1 MVWTDSIRR
10 IKVVLVAS
18 AVIIATISL
27 IVSHKLISDLHSEEM
42 AKMEVWA
49 EAMRSL
55 MKADDTTDLNL
66 VLKVINSNNT
76 IPVVVVD
83 ADGQVT
89 TSRNLSLDA
98 NTSSDSLMAIHK
110 EYERMKEEGNM
121 MKMSLSSHEEA
132 RMVEGD
138 VIYIYYRESLM
149 LRRLAIYPYVQLG
162 VVGLFIVVAVFAL
175 LSSKRAEQN
184 KVWVGLSKETA
195 HQLGTPISS
204 IMAWTE
210 VLKET
215 YPEDELLAEMETD
228 VKRLEMIAERFSKI
242 GSAPELKSTAL
253 FPILENVVTYISR
266 RVSTRIH
273 ISCHFDEQD
282 DSLLLSAPLFEWV
295 IEVLCKNAV
304 DAMSGEGKIELYA
317 FRQGKRWIVEVSDT
331 GKGIP
336 RKDFSS
342 VFKPGYTTKQRGWG
356 LGLSLAKRIIE
367 EYHHGKI
374 YVKASELHVGT
385 TFRIELKAT

>member
-10 IKVVLVAS
+10 IKVALVAS
-18 AVIIATISL
+18 AVIIAAISL
-27 IVSHKLISDLHSEEM
+27 IVSHKLISDLHSEEV

-55 MKADDTTDLNL
+55 MSADETTDLNL

-76 IPVVVVD
+76 IPVVVAD
-83 ADGQVT
+83 ADGVVT
-89 TSRNLSLDA
+89 TSRNLSIDA
-98 NTSSDSLMAIHK
+98 DNAADSLKAIQNA
-110 EYERMKEEGNM
+110 YEQMKEEGSA
-121 MKMSLSSHEEA
+121 MKMSLAADEEA
-132 RMVEGD
+132 GIAEGD
-138 VIYIYYRESLM
+138 VIYIYYKESLM
-149 LRRLAIYPYVQLG
+149 LRRLATYPYVQLG

-242 GSAPELKSTAL
+242 GSAPELKLTAL
-253 FPILENVVTYISR
+253 SQFSKTLLPI
-266 RVSTRIH
+266 
-273 ISCHFDEQD
+273 
-282 DSLLLSAPLFEWV
+282 
-295 IEVLCKNAV
+295 
-304 DAMSGEGKIELYA
+304 
-317 FRQGKRWIVEVSDT
+317 
-331 GKGIP
+331 
-336 RKDFSS
+336 
-342 VFKPGYTTKQRGWG
+342 
-356 LGLSLAKRIIE
+356 
-367 EYHHGKI
+367 
-374 YVKASELHVGT
+374 
-385 TFRIELKAT
+385 

>member
-1 MVWTDSIRR
+1 
-10 IKVVLVAS
+10 
-18 AVIIATISL
+18 
-27 IVSHKLISDLHSEEM
+27 
-42 AKMEVWA
+42 MEVWA

-273 ISCHFDEQD
+273 ISCRFDEQD